1 MRRFTVWMTALA
13 LLVVLVL
20 SSGANAAGLKDI
32 SASWAKSDI
41 EALVKDGII
50 NGYPDN
56 TFRPESP
63 VTRAEFARMLAR
75 AFHYEPSAR
84 GDLSDIRNHWAEKDI
99 NALVEKGIIQGY
111 PDGSFKPDAKIS
123 RAEMATMLIRAVKLD
138 GDFQANQFG
147 WWPSFDDV
155 PETHW
160 AYNQVEIANRL
171 GIVPPVI
178 ATRFQPEQAANRGE
192 TAAMVRSARD
202 LVTVQ
207 GTLQTADNP
216 STLMVAP
223 LIGQT
228 LVLEVAPDASIL
240 RNSTKAES
248 KDLLEG
254 DQIYVVTSS
263 YGSAQFVRAS
273 GIVTQAD
280 VMSKV
285 IDISKG
291 FVTKEQLTAIL
302 RGDWQSVQNE
312 MKYSIYDQLLKNDV
326 KPHEAEAIITQDWT
340 ALGELGQE
348 RLAEALSQQWDIP
361 VELIMALLQRDWKS
375 AQEYGQVELTQRIL
389 DGLLNDNN

>member
-1 MRRFTVWMTALA
+1 MRRFTVWMTTLA

-50 NGYPDN
+50 NGYPDG
-56 TFRPESP
+56 TFRPENP
-63 VTRAEFARMLAR
+63 VTRAEFARILAR
-75 AFHYEPSAR
+75 AFHYESSSR
-84 GDLSDIRNHWAEKDI
+84 GDFGDIRNHWAEKDI

-123 RAEMATMLIRAVKLD
+123 RAEMATMLTRAVKLD
-138 GDFQANQFG
+138 GDFSANQFA
-147 WWPSFDDV
+147 WWPSFEDV
-155 PETHW
+155 PETYW

-171 GIVPPVI
+171 GIIPSVI
-178 ATRFQPEQAANRGE
+178 TTRFQPEQAANRGE
-192 TAAMVRSARD
+192 TAAMVRSARE

-207 GTLQTADNP
+207 GTLQAAGNP

-248 KDLLEG
+248 GDLLEG
-254 DQIYVVTSS
+254 DQVYVVTSS
-263 YGSAQFVRAS
+263 YGSAQFVKAS

-285 IDISKG
+285 MDISKG
-291 FVTKEQLTAIL
+291 LVTKEQLTAIL

-312 MKYSIYDQLLKNDV
+312 MKYSLYDQLLKNDV

-340 ALGELGQE
+340 ALGGLGQE

-361 VELIMALLQRDWKS
+361 VELIIALLQRDWKS

-389 DGLLNDNN
+389 GGLLNDNN